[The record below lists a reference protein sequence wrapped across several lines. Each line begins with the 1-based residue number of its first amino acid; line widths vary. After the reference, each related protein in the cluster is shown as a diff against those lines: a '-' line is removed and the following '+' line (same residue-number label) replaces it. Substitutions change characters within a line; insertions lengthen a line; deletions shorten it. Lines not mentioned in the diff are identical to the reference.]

1 MHVVARHENQRLA
14 APAPQKQPARPR
26 RAIRRNHEPRPGA
39 IARPQSSLITHCT
52 TTLAPSP
59 TGTHDTIAHR
69 HTPPSFTKT
78 EHPSMPVSDS
88 TQPLH
93 ASSSSIREDSLS
105 AECAH
110 ENPTTPP
117 SPETR
122 TDLAPPSAKSSSS
135 NHEGTASIP
144 VCSPASDTAASPS
157 PEPEPPSS
165 ANSPGLPHLQPRA
178 RGPSSSPH
186 PQLRAHRRSPPQAR
200 RRPRSKARRQAPD
213 APAPSEQHPRLVDIH
228 HQLRRMLQLR
238 KRYAENGG
246 LQTHAEKRR
255 SEAESRSETL
265 LPERLACHRNACL

>member
-14 APAPQKQPARPR
+14 APASQKQPARPR
-26 RAIRRNHEPRPGA
+26 RAVRRHHELRPGA
-39 IARPQSSLITHCT
+39 IARPQSSLIAHCT

-88 TQPLH
+88 THPLRV
-93 ASSSSIREDSLS
+93 SSPSICENSLS

-157 PEPEPPSS
+157 PNQSRPRTRFSL
-165 ANSPGLPHLQPRA
+165 GLPRHQPKA

-186 PQLRAHRRSPPQAR
+186 SRLRAPRRSPPRAR

-238 KRYAENGG
+238 KRHAENGG

-255 SEAESRSETL
+255 SEAESRPEAL
-265 LPERLACHRNACL
+265 LSERLACHRNACL